1 VRHVNAFFIVTGA
14 VGLLLTVLASSKNR
28 RAGRRVF
35 WGGALFASISAFFI
49 AYPPDWRSGVLLSLF
64 ASGMT
69 VFTAY
74 AYTPYIKIRG
84 KIYAFHIDDSRPD
97 PSPGGTPPPGSDA
110 LDYDPTP
117 DAYSGMGL
125 TTAGKMWWLMVFVMG
140 GCAFNVVA
148 YFHFREDPW
157 ILPLSA
163 AFIVVGGVGFGYFGD
178 ASWGYPIARGQR
190 VQFVI
195 ISMATLGVFTILY
208 LGAYYAGRHWPW
220 RNKRSIA
227 TDRGI
232 EEEAGTHRAVI
243 SRRSTAN

>member
-1 VRHVNAFFIVTGA
+1 MQTFFIALA
-14 VGLLLTVLASSKNR
+14 VIGGLLPALAPFNNR
-28 RAGRRVF
+28 QAGRRLF
-35 WGGALFASISAFFI
+35 WGGFLLACVSAFFVV
-49 AYPPDWRSGVLLSLF
+49 YPDLKKGLILPLLPASL
-64 ASGMT
+64 MLI
-69 VFTAY
+69 TAY
-74 AYTPYIKIRG
+74 FSTSHIKIRG

-110 LDYDPTP
+110 PDYDPMP

-163 AFIVVGGVGFGYFGD
+163 AFMVVGGVGFGYFGD

-195 ISMATLGVFTILY
+195 ISMVTLGVFTILY
-208 LGAYYAGRHWPW
+208 LGAYYAGRRWPW
-220 RNKRSIA
+220 RNKRSSEYQA
-227 TDRGI
+227 HPR
-232 EEEAGTHRAVI
+232 HQKRYH
-243 SRRSTAN
+243 

>member
-1 VRHVNAFFIVTGA
+1 VRHLNVFFIVTAFIGI
-14 VGLLLTVLASSKNR
+14 LLPVVAPFNNR
-28 RAGRRVF
+28 HAERRLF
-35 WGGALFASISAFFI
+35 WIGFFIAFASAFFI
-49 AYPPDWRSGVLLSLF
+49 FYPPDWKSGIVFSLLPPIL
-64 ASGMT
+64 MLI
-69 VFTAY
+69 TAY
-74 AYTPYIKIRG
+74 FSTSHIKIRG

-97 PSPGGTPPPGSDA
+97 PSPGGTPPPGSDDP
-110 LDYDPTP
+110 DYDPTP

-163 AFIVVGGVGFGYFGD
+163 AFIVVGGVGYGYFGD

-208 LGAYYAGRHWPW
+208 LGAYYAGRRWPW
-220 RNKRSIA
+220 RNKRSSEYQA
-227 TDRGI
+227 HPR
-232 EEEAGTHRAVI
+232 HQKRYH
-243 SRRSTAN
+243 